1 MISQHLQQLG
11 LGSSFN
17 AIEAHSLADFSI
29 GDYVKEYQLFYT
41 GRHAIR
47 HLIDALSNTKKI
59 QTIWLP
65 EYYCQHVTAWLRKV
79 YENRIST
86 YAINPFNPKADADI
100 YSFASADDFVILNNF
115 WGLYTYKI
123 PQQKNRPIYIEDH
136 SHGWLSKPC
145 LQSTADYCFASLR
158 KSLPI
163 PLGGIIWSNSLKLP
177 KPAANTDAQTEF
189 MTAWDEITKAMALKT
204 ALLKGDNTIQKSDYL
219 NIITKFEYFLHEQHS
234 VVAVSKI
241 HKEILVQFLSRDYG
255 YYKKENLAFLKQYL
269 LDTENFK
276 VLYSKNDFTFGLPLV
291 FKDRENLNKVKKEL
305 VENDI
310 YPSELWPDNHC
321 TTDLKY
327 LLNIHVDFRYTLEDM
342 NHIAT
347 TLNTYIK
354 KHL

>member
-1 MISQHLQQLG
+1 MTSQHLQQLG

-17 AIEAHSLADFSI
+17 AIEADTLADFPI
-29 GDYVKEYQLFYT
+29 KDYIEEYQLFYT

-65 EYYCQHVTAWLRKV
+65 EYYCQHVTAWLREV

-86 YAINPFNPKADADI
+86 YAINPFNPIADVDI
-100 YSFASADDFVILNNF
+100 YSFASADDLVILNNF

-163 PLGGIIWSNSLKLP
+163 PLGGIIWSKRVKLP

-189 MTAWDEITKAMALKT
+189 MTAWDEITKAMRLKT
-204 ALLKGDNTIQKSDYL
+204 ALLEGDIAVQKSDYL
-219 NIITKFEYFLHEQHS
+219 SIIDTFEHFLHEQHA
-234 VVAVSKI
+234 VVAVFEA
-241 HKEILVQFLSRDYG
+241 HKNEMIAFLSKDYKR
-255 YYKKENLAFLKQYL
+255 YKKENLSFLKTHML
-269 LDTENFK
+269 PTTAFTI
-276 VLYSKNDFTFGLPLV
+276 LYAENDFTFGLPLL
-291 FKDRENLNKVKKEL
+291 FKDRDTL
-305 VENDI
+305 VAIKTMLVANHI
-310 YPSELWPDNHC
+310 YPSELWPDNQS
-321 TTDLKY
+321 TTALKY
-327 LLNIHVDFRYTLEDM
+327 LLNIHVDFRYNHQDM
-342 NHIAT
+342 RYIT
-347 TLNTYIK
+347 KILNNWINK
-354 KHL
+354 